1 MNTFKPQYSELKH
14 LAILNI
20 ELYAITDTYLCEL
33 KKNQKINQ
41 NIFDYLPEFAI
52 NKDYGNILNADYYH
66 QFSGFEDKGEK
77 FLFLNASTFDHSLNL
92 DFENM
97 GIEDVFENVDF
108 RNILNKFKP
117 NDDETI
123 KNFVI
128 PKTENVIIEIKY
140 WGGKDYMNG
149 DYDFDVEYKIIG
161 YLDDDMNKILI

>member
-1 MNTFKPQYSELKH
+1 
-14 LAILNI
+14 
-20 ELYAITDTYLCEL
+20 
-33 KKNQKINQ
+33 
-41 NIFDYLPEFAI
+41 
-52 NKDYGNILNADYYH
+52 
-66 QFSGFEDKGEK
+66 
-77 FLFLNASTFDHSLNL
+77 
-92 DFENM
+92 M